1 MSDDASYLIDI
12 VHYGKAACR
21 FVGDM
26 TRHDFERD
34 ELVFLATQKALE
46 VIGEASNKLTPAFR
60 AKNPNVEWGK
70 MIAMRNLLVHNYGNV
85 DAVIVW
91 DVVTN
96 KLPVLLEQL
105 IPLVSL
111 SDEDDVGG

>member
-12 VHYGKAACR
+12 VHYAEVARR

-26 TRHDFERD
+26 TRQDFERN
-34 ELVFLATQKALE
+34 ELVRLATQKALE
-46 VIGEASNKLTPAFR
+46 VIGEASNKLTSAFR
-60 AKNPNVEWGK
+60 AENPGFEWAK

-85 DAVIVW
+85 DASILW
-91 DVVTN
+91 DVVKN

-105 IPLVSL
+105 TPLISPP
-111 SDEDDVGG
+111 DENEVG